1 MSADTFEMSM
11 ENFNVAMQQISSNL
25 KVLKIS
31 SAEILKSSLLLE
43 EIFLN
48 FRKFNNNAE
57 NFSVTVFIENFLG
70 EVNII
75 VECKGESYNPVL
87 RGN

>member
-1 MSADTFEMSM
+1 MSADTFEMSI
-11 ENFNVAMQQISSNL
+11 ENFNVAIKRLESNL